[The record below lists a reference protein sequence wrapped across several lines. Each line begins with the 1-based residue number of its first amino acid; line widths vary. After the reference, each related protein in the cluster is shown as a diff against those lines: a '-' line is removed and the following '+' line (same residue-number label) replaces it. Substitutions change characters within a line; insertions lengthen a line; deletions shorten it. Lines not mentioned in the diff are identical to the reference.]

1 MLCNG
6 RDGSVDTYGTH
17 VRIPEK
23 DETKVCKIPFKA
35 KFASIHL
42 TLFFFSLILSF
53 VRQRTLV
60 FHSSVF
66 AVLD

>member
-23 DETKVCKIPFKA
+23 DETKK
-35 KFASIHL
+35 SIL
-42 TLFFFSLILSF
+42 
-53 VRQRTLV
+53 
-60 FHSSVF
+60 
-66 AVLD
+66 